1 MKRLSAVL
9 ALLLALSVSFAL
21 AQSTAKGGS
30 ASPTPKAVG
39 KMPLAADDKLGTVKS
54 FNDAK
59 GYGFITPDD
68 KKSPDIFVHF
78 AQIQVTGFK
87 TLKPGQKVIYKVMS
101 GPKGEQAMDV
111 RIR

>member
-9 ALLLALSVSFAL
+9 ALLLALSVPFAL
-21 AQSTAKGGS
+21 AQTKGG
-30 ASPTPKAVG
+30 ASSSNPQAVG
-39 KMPLAADDKLGTVKS
+39 KTPLAPDDKLGTVKW

-87 TLKPGQKVIYKVMS
+87 TLKPGQKVIYKVLS
-101 GPKGEQAMDV
+101 GPKGEQAADV

>member
-21 AQSTAKGGS
+21 AQSTTKGGTS
-30 ASPTPKAVG
+30 SSTPQAVG
-39 KMPLAADDKLGTVKS
+39 KTPLAPDDKLGTVKS

-68 KKSPDIFVHF
+68 KKSPDLFVHF
-78 AQIQVTGFK
+78 SAIQTSGFK
-87 TLKPGQKVIYKVMS
+87 TLKPGQKVIYKLVS
-101 GPKGEQAMDV
+101 GPKGEQAADV
-111 RIR
+111 RVR